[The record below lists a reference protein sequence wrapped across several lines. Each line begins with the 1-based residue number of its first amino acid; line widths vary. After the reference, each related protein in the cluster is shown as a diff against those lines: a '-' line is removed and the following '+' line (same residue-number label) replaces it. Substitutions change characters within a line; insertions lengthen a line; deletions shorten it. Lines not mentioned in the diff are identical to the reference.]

1 MKQKDK
7 TNRHQTEQNVQQT
20 AGTYRDRGLRGR
32 RRSRVL
38 LRLRGSRRLQESQQR
53 EAWREERAT
62 GAKEGKR
69 AQGPILVE
77 VFRKPRRRAA
87 GAAGEVGKRAGSVQP
102 EERGSAEEGGRV
114 FLLPAAA
121 AAAEEE
127 EAELIDQLPTEEV
140 LQRREIHDGHI

>member
-87 GAAGEVGKRAGSVQP
+87 GAAGEVGKRASSVQP
-102 EERGSAEEGGRV
+102 EERGPAEEGGRV
-114 FLLPAAA
+114 FLSP

-127 EAELIDQLPTEEV
+127 EAELVDQLSAAEV
-140 LQRREIHDGHI
+140 LQRRKIHDGHI

>member
-7 TNRHQTEQNVQQT
+7 TKNLQTEQNVQQA

-32 RRSRVL
+32 RRSSVI
-38 LRLRGSRRLQESQQR
+38 LRLRGSRRLQESQRR
-53 EAWREERAT
+53 EAGREERAT

-69 AQGPILVE
+69 IQGSVLAE
-77 VFRKPRRRAA
+77 VFREPRREGAA
-87 GAAGEVGKRAGSVQP
+87 GAAGEVGQRAGAVQQ

-114 FLLPAAA
+114 FFFP

-127 EAELIDQLPTEEV
+127 EAEHVDQLSAAEV